1 MQYIEGMNVKEKH
14 LTPESMQ
21 YFIVQPESML
31 HKNCYWKWNV
41 KSCNETTK
49 QWIPRTQ
56 NIIEVKNN

>member
-1 MQYIEGMNVKEKH
+1 MQYFEGMNVKETH

-21 YFIVQPESML
+21 YFISRPKSML
-31 HKNCYWKWNV
+31 HKNFYWRNFKFR
-41 KSCNETTK
+41 NEATK